1 MSPNTN
7 NKQVTH
13 HNHFVPQFYLRN
25 WSSNGN
31 SLWDYKLVVEDDR
44 EKTWRTTSLK
54 TACTWNDLYTQRT
67 AGSDVD
73 DIENYFCDEYEA
85 PASAILRKI
94 SSGAALSKNDINC
107 LVDFW
112 LIQHFRTPAY
122 LIKNAKLTEEVFEE
136 ITNQIPDI
144 VSNYFYEKEL
154 GIAHPVV
161 HKPEQFNPFPV
172 QPIEADIDFETGT
185 ITSSIVLG
193 RASFLS
199 SIASFVNGSVGNRV
213 RNFNWTIV
221 RPPREHFF
229 LSSDNPAIAF
239 GAYKDNKIEV
249 DGIGLGRRNVTLV
262 LPLTPDAAL
271 FTEVGALP
279 FDIPEQ
285 LSVRQCELIN
295 QAIYR
300 GAYRHIFSKKKMP
313 NIKSNYPRVI
323 SRAIVEED
331 RKLREN
337 WASSQAAAEEQHE
350 AWLAARNGTQGSE

>member
-1 MSPNTN
+1 MSSNIHT
-7 NKQVTH
+7 KQITH
-13 HNHFVPQFYLRN
+13 HNHLVPQLYLRY

-44 EKTWRTTSLK
+44 EKTWRTSSLK
-54 TACTWNDLYTQRT
+54 TICTWDDLYTQRV

-73 DIENYFCDEYEA
+73 DIENYFCNEYEA
-85 PASAILRKI
+85 PAAAILRKI
-94 SSGAALSKNDINC
+94 TSGAALSKNDINC

-122 LIKNAKLTEEVFEE
+122 LIKNAKLTEEAFDQ
-136 ITNQIPDI
+136 ITNQIP
-144 VSNYFYEKEL
+144 NFMAKYFYEKEL
-154 GIAHPVV
+154 GISHPVV
-161 HKPEQFNPFPV
+161 HRHAQFDPFPV
-172 QPIEADIDFETGT
+172 QPIEADIDFEKGT
-185 ITSSIVLG
+185 IKSSILLG

-199 SIASFVNGSVGNRV
+199 SIASLVNGSVGNRV

-221 RPPREHFF
+221 RPPRDHYF
-229 LSSDNPAIAF
+229 LTSDNPAIAF
-239 GAYKDNKIEV
+239 GAYKDDKIEV
-249 DGIGLGRRNVTLV
+249 GRIGLGRRNATLV

-285 LSVRQCELIN
+285 LSIRQCELIN
-295 QAIYR
+295 QAVYK
-300 GAYRHIFSKKKMP
+300 GAYRHIFSKKKIP
-313 NIKSNYPRVI
+313 NFKIIYPRVI

-331 RKLREN
+331 RKMREN

-350 AWLAARNGTQGSE
+350 VWFAARSGTQGSE